1 MTDTTKTDSQNIDNC
16 TMSSVHFVLEEVL
29 FSQKRHELKVTFIIF
44 IKKKKSKL
52 QEGGSNM
59 Y

>member
-16 TMSSVHFVLEEVL
+16 TMSNVHFVLEEVL

-44 IKKKKSKL
+44 IKKKSKL
-52 QEGGSNM
+52 QEGETNM